1 MVRRNGAP
9 TVVGGTITTVEVL
22 EWMRSAD
29 VGELLD
35 GYAGRLT
42 GAAEA
47 ELQRDGIETGR
58 AIATLN
64 DMLTRRLLATAE
76 QQMGPPPCPYT
87 WMALGSQGRR
97 EQSLLTDQDHALAYA
112 EDSAD
117 ARKYFSQLAKQ
128 VTHGLRR
135 AGIPY
140 CPGGYMA
147 TNWRRPLPAWENIF
161 RNWLDRPSSR
171 GVVEAEVFL
180 DYRSIH
186 GELDLQPIDAIL
198 RTAADRPRFLI
209 LMARAAV
216 TFRPPLRF
224 GRIYRRQVDLKTA
237 GLAAIVLLARLYALA
252 GGSGAKSTVERL
264 QAGARAGQVSEHGAE
279 KLGEAYEDLSRLR
292 LESQLRAVR
301 TGQPAANTVRT
312 TELTSDQRH
321 RLTQALHVVRDHQ
334 QHTEFRFHTETVS

>member
-1 MVRRNGAP
+1 M
-9 TVVGGTITTVEVL
+9 ELL
-22 EWMRSAD
+22 EWVRSAD
-29 VGELLD
+29 DGELLD
-35 GYAGRLT
+35 GYAGRLAD
-42 GAAEA
+42 AAEA
-47 ELQRDGIETGR
+47 ELRLDGIETGR
-58 AIATLN
+58 LIATLN

-76 QQMGPPPCPYT
+76 RQLGPPPCPYT
-87 WMALGSQGRR
+87 WLALGSQGRR

-112 EDSAD
+112 EDSSE
-117 ARKYFSQLAKQ
+117 ARAYFAQLTKQ
-128 VTHGLRR
+128 VTQGLRR

-147 TNWRRPLPAWENIF
+147 TNWRRPLPAWQTIF

-186 GELDLQPIDAIL
+186 GELDLRPIDAIL

-224 GRIYRRQVDLKTA
+224 GRLSRRQVDLKTA

-252 GGSGAKSTVERL
+252 GGSLAKGTVERL
-264 QAGARAGQVSEHGAE
+264 RAAAQARQVSEHGAGQ
-279 KLGEAYEDLSRLR
+279 LSEAYRDLSRLR
-292 LESQLRAVR
+292 LQSQLDAVR
-301 TGQPAANTVRT
+301 AGQPATNTVRT
-312 TELTSDQRH
+312 KELTPQQRE
-321 RLTQALHVVRDHQ
+321 RLTHALQVVRDHQ
-334 QHTEFRFHTETVS
+334 QNTELRYHTETVS